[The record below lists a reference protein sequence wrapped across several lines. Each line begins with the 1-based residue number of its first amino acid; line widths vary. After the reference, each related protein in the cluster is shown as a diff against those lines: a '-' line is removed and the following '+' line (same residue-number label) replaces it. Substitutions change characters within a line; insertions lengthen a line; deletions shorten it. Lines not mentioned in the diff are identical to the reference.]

1 MRNILPFC
9 LKNSVSVKTS
19 GTENRLLLGFVR
31 YPRKEEDFNCRAAV
45 PETSPRGEKKWCESQ
60 R

>member
-1 MRNILPFC
+1 M
-9 LKNSVSVKTS
+9 
-19 GTENRLLLGFVR
+19 LLGFVR

-45 PETSPRGEKKWCESQ
+45 PETSPRAEKKWCESQ